1 MNIIQDSG
9 DPLGKGRGVTTWMTS
24 RAGWVPRSLF
34 IIYIHS
40 TGYIVYVYQTVIKGL
55 FILYENLLREI

>member
-40 TGYIVYVYQTVIKGL
+40 TGYIVYVYQTVIKCL
-55 FILYENLLREI
+55 